1 MSSAKTFV
9 GSRAA
14 SLREADKLQPYTKVT
29 VTDGTSSY
37 SAGTATGRELV
48 VEVPVLPTTAGQ
60 TLANNLLSAVQG
72 YRYQPY
78 EADSALI
85 DPAAELGDGITVG
98 GVYGGIHARTATFS
112 RLFRA
117 NVSAPAEEEIDSE
130 YPYLSAQERDAV
142 RQKKQTAKNTA
153 DIASNTSDIADNTT
167 AINGVS
173 AQVSSLSAQ
182 IANIDTLYA
191 RKATVNSLAAD
202 VATIERAYIT
212 SAEVNTLIAG
222 KADISDLNS
231 TNASVTNLRSRI
243 ASIESLFTN
252 NVYSGR
258 VDSEKVAT
266 RVLAVAGTTY
276 SQHTVQFQ
284 DKNGTWHTFTVLGNG

>member
-60 TLANNLLSAVQG
+60 TLANNLLASVQG

-153 DIASNTSDIADNTT
+153 DIASNTS
-167 AINGVS
+167 AISGVS

-191 RKATVNSLAAD
+191 RKATVNNLAAD
-202 VATIERAYIT
+202 VANVEKLVADKV
-212 SAEVNTLIAG
+212 SASYLESYYLTASEIKADYCEVNGATINNIKSNIANI
-222 KADISDLNS
+222 D
-231 TNASVTNLRSRI
+231 T
-243 ASIESLFTN
+243 LFTN
-252 NVYSGR
+252 AGY
-258 VDSEKVAT
+258 
-266 RVLAVAGTTY
+266 AGTITARGVYTPSLHVDRYTFSPQTITY
-276 SQHTVQFQ
+276 
-284 DKNGTWHTFTVLGNG
+284 KNGSGTSTTKIMLVGT

>member
-60 TLANNLLSAVQG
+60 TLANNLLASVQG

-153 DIASNTSDIADNTT
+153 DIASNTS
-167 AINGVS
+167 AISGVS

-182 IANIDTLYA
+182 VANIDTLYA

-212 SAEVNTLIAG
+212 SAEVNNLIAG

-266 RVLAVAGTTY
+266 KVLAVAGTTY